1 LMMTLTLPA
10 AVGITILLCLQR
22 HRPWAEGLSAPDA
35 FTLFPGV
42 MSSYSGRIGRER
54 RTIGAMVTIYCRGKH
69 GGKELCP
76 ECDELLSYCN
86 RRLELC
92 PFKEE
97 KPTCLNCSVHCYNAQ
112 MRERIRPVMYYSGPR
127 LLFHHPVLAI
137 RHLTDERRKPALRS
151 ARVR

>member
-1 LMMTLTLPA
+1 
-10 AVGITILLCLQR
+10 
-22 HRPWAEGLSAPDA
+22 LSSRLKFLDA

-42 MSSYSGRIGRER
+42 MNSSSGRIGRER
-54 RTIGAMVTIYCRGKH
+54 RTIEAMVTIYCHGKH

-76 ECDELLSYCN
+76 ECGELLSYCD

-97 KPTCLNCSVHCYNAQ
+97 KPICFNCSVHCYNTQ
-112 MRERIRPVMYYSGPR
+112 MRERIKPVMYYSGPR
-127 LLFHHPVLAI
+127 LLLRHPVLAI
-137 RHLTDERRKPALRS
+137 QHLADERRRPTLKP